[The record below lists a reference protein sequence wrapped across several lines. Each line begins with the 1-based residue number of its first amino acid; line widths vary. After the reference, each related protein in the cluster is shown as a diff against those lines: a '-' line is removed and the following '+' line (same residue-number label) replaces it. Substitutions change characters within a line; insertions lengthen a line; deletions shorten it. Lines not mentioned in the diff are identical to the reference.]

1 MNSTGEMIKMLRM
14 KRGLS
19 QEELGEILGVG
30 KSAIQKYENGRIQ
43 NIKLDV
49 LRHICTYFMVP
60 PLALLFPEKAKYF
73 NLGDDIFDA
82 TTVMICLKLNDEAK
96 EKVKTYIMDLSLID
110 KYRREEH
117 TVRNPK
123 ETSHKTYEAEN
134 LPGKRF
140 SHDDT
145 NTHIQEI

>member
-1 MNSTGEMIKMLRM
+1 MSSKTKYKEKSEGLLVILKIIKSL
-14 KRGLS
+14 LVS
-19 QEELGEILGVG
+19 LIITFVGVI
-30 KSAIQKYENGRIQ
+30 AFAFVI
-43 NIKLDV
+43 
-49 LRHICTYFMVP
+49 
-60 PLALLFPEKAKYF
+60 KYF